1 MDKKILIPTAAAAVL
16 IAAAGAMILRS
27 KSPKRVLKKE
37 INKVGGLAHYNFA
50 ASSAKRKGL
59 IEGDAK
65 ISSLDEINEMNE
77 DQMKMAVA
85 VLGLIKEGTISV
97 GPQRDEK
104 GHFIKSETKGE

>member
-1 MDKKILIPTAAAAVL
+1 MNKKILIPTAAFGIVCAVVM
-16 IAAAGAMILRS
+16 MILRS
-27 KSPKRVLKKE
+27 KNPKRVLKKE
-37 INKVGGLAHYNFA
+37 IDKVGGLAHYNFA

-65 ISSLDEINEMNE
+65 ISSLDEINKMNSE
-77 DQMKMAVA
+77 EMKMVA
-85 VLGLIKEGTISV
+85 TVLGLIKEGTISV

>member
-1 MDKKILIPTAAAAVL
+1 MDKKILIPTAIVLALGTAAMWV
-16 IAAAGAMILRS
+16 LRS
-27 KSPKRVLKKE
+27 KNPKRVLKKE

>member
-1 MDKKILIPTAAAAVL
+1 MDKKILIPTAIVLALGTAV
-16 IAAAGAMILRS
+16 MWILRS
-27 KSPKRVLKKE
+27 KNPKRVLKKE